1 MFVLSEQPLF
11 LSTLTTAANK
21 LDVFD
26 WDLLH
31 GYEPACFNSC
41 SFTMVLLVVGL
52 LVLEGLSEF
61 RLLGRELL
69 LADNVELRLA
79 HLLPHLISCS

>member
-1 MFVLSEQPLF
+1 
-11 LSTLTTAANK
+11 
-21 LDVFD
+21 
-26 WDLLH
+26 
-31 GYEPACFNSC
+31 
-41 SFTMVLLVVGL
+41 MVLLVVGL